1 MSTTNTL
8 GDYSLLDALTKRRSR
23 RFGLGMKMPAGPLAY
38 QSRHAP
44 FPLSEEEEACLTF
57 AAGGITGFALLD
69 LPFAEGQGGAIVAR
83 SLGRTIAS
91 GDAIQTVS
99 LVVIND
105 DGTYLIKRPQD
116 FPAQEIARLVEQ
128 ANKKDFT
135 ALYQRLRVKIKD
147 GRAAPPVAPMFNVNV
162 NRWSLY
168 APGRAISCRSMN

>member
-69 LPFAEGQGGAIVAR
+69 LPFAEGQRRRDRSAR
-83 SLGRTIAS
+83 SSAGPSPAATRS
-91 GDAIQTVS
+91 
-99 LVVIND
+99 
-105 DGTYLIKRPQD
+105 KR
-116 FPAQEIARLVEQ
+116 FR
-128 ANKKDFT
+128 
-135 ALYQRLRVKIKD
+135 
-147 GRAAPPVAPMFNVNV
+147 
-162 NRWSLY
+162 
-168 APGRAISCRSMN
+168 